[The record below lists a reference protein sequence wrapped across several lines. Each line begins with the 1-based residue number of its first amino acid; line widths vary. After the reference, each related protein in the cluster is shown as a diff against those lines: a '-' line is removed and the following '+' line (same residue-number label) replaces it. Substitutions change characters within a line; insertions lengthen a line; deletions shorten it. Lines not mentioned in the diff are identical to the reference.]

1 MNENVVSLNTVPKP
15 TAKDEIRADVIEKL
29 KEALKRA
36 EIGDVDEILIIM
48 RHPGDDKWSN
58 LATPTLSVAR
68 WIGYLEI
75 TQADWISLLRAD
87 KG

>member
-15 TAKDEIRADVIEKL
+15 TAQDEIRADVIEKL
-29 KEALKRA
+29 KEVLKRA
-36 EIGDVDEILIIM
+36 ESGDVDEILIIM

-58 LATPTLSVAR
+58 LGTPTLSFVR

-75 TQADWISLLRAD
+75 TKADWLSQFHAT